1 MAFTEDQK
9 LDIVAITGITLF
21 DLDWHLKYYAAN
33 LSSTAEA
40 RVLAEIQTWDDND
53 LETDFAKLEPNGP
66 NYGIRDN
73 PEDLRD
79 AIRMNIMLFLGID
92 PELANS
98 GGGSSMRL
106 ERA

>member
-9 LDIVAITGITLF
+9 LDIVRITSIPKF
-21 DLDWHLKYYAAN
+21 DLDWHLQYYAAN
-33 LSSTAEA
+33 LSPEAEA
-40 RVLAEIQTWDDND
+40 KVLAEIQSWDDND

-79 AIRMNIMLFLGID
+79 AIRLNICLFLGID
-92 PELANS
+92 PELMS
-98 GGGSSMRL
+98 SGSSMRL